1 MTFGF
6 KSSAPRRLSA
16 CLGVGGR
23 RLIDACLMGLRH
35 PPSPVRRLC
44 GARPRARDCRFDDS
58 GFEII
63 GLVTSIEANTEC
75 IGECRDRRPAA
86 SFTSAS
92 RPSIRRLMNTTAHD
106 FVTVD
111 MRGLKAALVAR
122 AQAERV
128 SVSVL
133 VRSAVAR
140 DLGLAA
146 DGEASRM
153 GALSLG
159 PVSGASVKL
168 SIRMSAEEARQLAAG
183 ARAAGLSRGAY
194 LAGLIA
200 HVPVLSTGGG
210 RTEHITTLIASCA
223 ELSTLS
229 RNVHRLTALL
239 RQANVEPAR
248 PYRAILDTLA
258 GDVRRHLELAAR
270 VLADL
275 QPQSRSARPTARCS
289 ISNSRW
295 EAAAASI
302 DGLRAPCPGM

>member
-1 MTFGF
+1 
-6 KSSAPRRLSA
+6 
-16 CLGVGGR
+16 
-23 RLIDACLMGLRH
+23 
-35 PPSPVRRLC
+35 
-44 GARPRARDCRFDDS
+44 
-58 GFEII
+58 
-63 GLVTSIEANTEC
+63 
-75 IGECRDRRPAA
+75 
-86 SFTSAS
+86 
-92 RPSIRRLMNTTAHD
+92 MNTTAHD
-106 FVTVD
+106 FVTVE

-140 DLGLAA
+140 DLGLAS
-146 DGEASRM
+146 DGEASRTDEPT
-153 GALSLG
+153 GRQSS
-159 PVSGASVKL
+159 VTSVKL
-168 SIRMSAEEARQLAAG
+168 SIRMTVAEARQLAAG

-200 HVPVLSTGGG
+200 NVPVLSAGGG
-210 RTEHITTLIASCA
+210 RAEHIATLMASCA

-248 PYRAILDTLA
+248 PYREMLDTLS

-275 QPQSRSARPTARCS
+275 QPQSRSARPSTRSA
-289 ISNSRW
+289 
-295 EAAAASI
+295 
-302 DGLRAPCPGM
+302 L